1 MRISHAADEFERKGR
16 IVVGARRGRHRRI
29 AATHDTSARTT
40 RESGSLG
47 SAHAFDPSDVPL
59 VVAFV
64 ALFVGLLG
72 AGMSAAAILQKHHS
86 DKRDALW
93 NRSQVAIALSQSDK
107 PTERELG
114 TNMINMLLDQ
124 NELDDNDAD
133 LLQLAAQ
140 AAMVEGEVLGAG
152 ADEVA
157 AIEAVRREAFDDLV
171 SLTDSVETR
180 HLPALDSHDVSDDD
194 GTAQGGRP

>member
-1 MRISHAADEFERKGR
+1 MHI
-16 IVVGARRGRHRRI
+16 
-29 AATHDTSARTT
+29 
-40 RESGSLG
+40 
-47 SAHAFDPSDVPL
+47 DPSDVPL

-72 AGMSAAAILQKHHS
+72 AGMSAAAILQKHRS

-107 PTERELG
+107 PAERELG

-157 AIEAVRREAFDDLV
+157 AIEAVRREAFDDLIG
-171 SLTDSVETR
+171 LTDRVETQ
-180 HLPALDSHDVSDDD
+180 HLPALDSDDVSGDD
-194 GTAQGGRP
+194 GPVQGEDRD